1 MKNCG
6 TKKSTY
12 ILYKI
17 TSFLSLWWSM
27 RHNLG
32 EAFLSHPLLK
42 QVFSTL
48 SCRGVEK
55 WHLLSL
61 RAQRPKI
68 KLLELGPLCCIYRN
82 QLEDKWRDSYST
94 GCHERPCTH
103 TTVHTRL
110 YSDAPLLYM
119 QARYTQMYAHS
130 AGRKP
135 HYMVGLNK
143 HFAGEN
149 IKASIFI
156 SGWKIADITSKEELI
171 LNQFFRLNL
180 FALRIFNGNL
190 IFDYIWHC
198 FSHFTFSLISIILN
212 CQRGNR

>member
-1 MKNCG
+1 MLSTVYPDSYRKNDESAVENFS
-6 TKKSTY
+6 TNKSTY

-32 EAFLSHPLLK
+32 EAFLSHPLLN

-55 WHLLSL
+55 WHLFSL

-94 GCHERPCTH
+94 GCHKRPCTH

-119 QARYTQMYAHS
+119 QARYTQMYVHS
-130 AGRKP
+130 ACK
-135 HYMVGLNK
+135 
-143 HFAGEN
+143 
-149 IKASIFI
+149 KASLH
-156 SGWKIADITSKEELI
+156 GWIKQTFCWRKHQGIDFYLWLENSWHNLKGRADPRSVL
-171 LNQFFRLNL
+171 
-180 FALRIFNGNL
+180 
-190 IFDYIWHC
+190 
-198 FSHFTFSLISIILN
+198 
-212 CQRGNR
+212 